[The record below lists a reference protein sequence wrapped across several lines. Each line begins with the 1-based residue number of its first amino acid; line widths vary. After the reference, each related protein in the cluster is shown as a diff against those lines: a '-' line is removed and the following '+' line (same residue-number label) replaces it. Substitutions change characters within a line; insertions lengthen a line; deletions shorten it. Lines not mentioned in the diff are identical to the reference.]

1 MNCLLAEIIDKEEE
15 YKSKKENLKKD
26 YKGLF
31 KKCSEDLNRDN
42 LSLEEIKRI
51 GLKAK
56 KLFNSKKEKLLLSLS
71 IGRRDRDK
79 MKKIIKN
86 RESLLKLIKL
96 SKEKIN
102 QPIKSFKEDLKAKIT
117 IPVLGGQKSIKSTP
131 GISKYRQNVSF
142 NSNRDKKKMLNEYC
156 SINIEL
162 LEEQLKSKKREI
174 I

>member
-1 MNCLLAEIIDKEEE
+1 
-15 YKSKKENLKKD
+15 
-26 YKGLF
+26 
-31 KKCSEDLNRDN
+31 
-42 LSLEEIKRI
+42 
-51 GLKAK
+51 
-56 KLFNSKKEKLLLSLS
+56 
-71 IGRRDRDK
+71 

-142 NSNRDKKKMLNEYC
+142 NSNRDKKKMLDEYC

>member
-1 MNCLLAEIIDKEEE
+1 MQWR
-15 YKSKKENLKKD
+15 
-26 YKGLF
+26 
-31 KKCSEDLNRDN
+31 LNRDN

-142 NSNRDKKKMLNEYC
+142 NSNRDKKKMLDEYC

>member
-102 QPIKSFKEDLKAKIT
+102 QPIKSFKEDLKAK
-117 IPVLGGQKSIKSTP
+117 KSLLNLLRELVNI
-131 GISKYRQNVSF
+131 
-142 NSNRDKKKMLNEYC
+142 DKMLVSIQIGIRKKC
-156 SINIEL
+156 SMNIV
-162 LEEQLKSKKREI
+162 QLTLNYWKSN
-174 I
+174 